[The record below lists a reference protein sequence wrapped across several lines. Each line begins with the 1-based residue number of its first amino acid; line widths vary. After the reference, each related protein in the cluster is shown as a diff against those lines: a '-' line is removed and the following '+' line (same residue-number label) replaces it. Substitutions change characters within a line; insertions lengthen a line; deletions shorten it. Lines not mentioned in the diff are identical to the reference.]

1 MGKEGQEE
9 KIGEE
14 GALREV
20 FTAELSTILFEA
32 DWGLAP
38 AASLASLSW
47 QEIKQDPTET
57 FEFGSFPM

>member
-32 DWGLAP
+32 D
-38 AASLASLSW
+38 
-47 QEIKQDPTET
+47 
-57 FEFGSFPM
+57 